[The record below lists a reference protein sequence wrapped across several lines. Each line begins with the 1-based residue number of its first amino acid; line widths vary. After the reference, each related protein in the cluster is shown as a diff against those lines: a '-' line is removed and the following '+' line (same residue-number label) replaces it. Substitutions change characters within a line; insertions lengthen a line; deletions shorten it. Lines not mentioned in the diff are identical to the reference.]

1 MSFTRTAQG
10 YAPRPP
16 LSRPIPPL
24 PPDQQREFGA
34 TTSKT
39 CATGIHI
46 GEVEGY
52 APKPAAHKTPMP
64 PAGFRPSLISPV
76 PDPLSATGDK
86 DSPKGPFP
94 HYPTKYPHPDVIKLV
109 TFDERSR
116 YQARHSSPSLPTEKV
131 VAITSKTHVMG
142 KHIGEVESHAPN
154 AVKSTSLT
162 YADIMRMP
170 GPLSRDLVK
179 DSPKGD
185 SADRGINI
193 LGAYGTTRPVIPP
206 RHFPTKSPHPHLI
219 EQITVKQHSR
229 LWAQDASPSLPTEK
243 VVATT
248 SKTHVMGK
256 HIEEVEGQRPN
267 AIRSKS
273 LTYADITRMP
283 GPLSRDLVKDS
294 PKGDSVDRGIN
305 NLGAHGTARPV
316 IPPRHYPTKS
326 PHPRLI
332 DPVTDNQHSRPRAQ
346 DASPSL
352 PTEEAIATASKTTAT
367 GKHIGEVEDH
377 APNPTAHKTPMP
389 AADTDIISPVP
400 DPLSAPLERVKDS
413 PKGDKAGRRMDV
425 IGANKT
431 ARPAGF

>member
-1 MSFTRTAQG
+1 MHPRHYPTKSPLPPVIGQITSNQHSHTWARHANPSLPKEEIVVDGEGWRAASEYSSMSFTRTAQG

-52 APKPAAHKTPMP
+52 APKPAAHKTPMG
-64 PAGFRPSLISPV
+64 AVTLA
-76 PDPLSATGDK
+76 PDPLLPATWDK
-86 DSPKGPFP
+86 VMGGPNGPP
-94 HYPTKYPHPDVIKLV
+94 HYPTWYHPHAIGQVA
-109 TFDERSR
+109 FDESW
-116 YQARHSSPSLPTEKV
+116 
-131 VAITSKTHVMG
+131 
-142 KHIGEVESHAPN
+142 
-154 AVKSTSLT
+154 
-162 YADIMRMP
+162 
-170 GPLSRDLVK
+170 
-179 DSPKGD
+179 
-185 SADRGINI
+185 
-193 LGAYGTTRPVIPP
+193 
-206 RHFPTKSPHPHLI
+206 HLH
-219 EQITVKQHSR
+219 T
-229 LWAQDASPSLPTEK
+229 
-243 VVATT
+243 
-248 SKTHVMGK
+248 
-256 HIEEVEGQRPN
+256 
-267 AIRSKS
+267 
-273 LTYADITRMP
+273 
-283 GPLSRDLVKDS
+283 
-294 PKGDSVDRGIN
+294 
-305 NLGAHGTARPV
+305 
-316 IPPRHYPTKS
+316 
-326 PHPRLI
+326 
-332 DPVTDNQHSRPRAQ
+332 
-346 DASPSL
+346 SPSL